1 MSLERMRGDLQDR
14 LRDVNE
20 TWEEMENDNDG
31 NKTSRSALP
40 RAVRQAAKS
49 TRSAFDQIDAFQQEW
64 QEKIDC
70 EKQPIAQR
78 QTEKHPAQ
86 TPVFPSH
93 ERFDRPNS
101 AKFDLI
107 PEPHANQ
114 NNNTSRSSTTKKDG
128 LTKKKC
134 RPRSRSCQ
142 ELQQAFTRT

>member
-1 MSLERMRGDLQDR
+1 MSLERMCGDLQDR

-31 NKTSRSALP
+31 NKKSRSALS

-49 TRSAFDQIDAFQQEW
+49 TKSAFDQIDTFQQEW

-93 ERFDRPNS
+93 KHFDWPNS
-101 AKFDLI
+101 AKFGLI
-107 PEPHANQ
+107 PERKPKQQHQLLIVNEDR
-114 NNNTSRSSTTKKDG
+114 RSH
-128 LTKKKC
+128 
-134 RPRSRSCQ
+134 
-142 ELQQAFTRT
+142 